1 MPSLRP
7 FRAGSERATRAFFPR
22 PIRLRL
28 RRQALPRTSAQRC
41 DQSLTMTF
49 ESLGLPEPLLRA
61 VADAGYAEP
70 TTVQAAA
77 IPPAL
82 AGTDLMVAAATG
94 SGKTASFIL
103 PALNRVLA
111 ARADTSKRREKG
123 TVYGPRILVLTPTR
137 ELAMQI
143 AKAAAMYGRHVPGL
157 RIATVV
163 GGVPYP
169 AQLKALRGPLDILI
183 STPGRLLDHLQT
195 GKAVLEHV
203 DMLVLD
209 EADRM
214 LDMGFID
221 DITTIADHVPKARQT
236 VMYSATFIGHVARLA
251 QNLLRDPQRVDV
263 ASHTDTHANIEQ
275 RLHWA
280 DNFAHKNAL
289 LDHILTQREVEQA
302 LVFTSTQ
309 IDADRLADRLA
320 QMGHA
325 VASLHGGMPQGRR
338 NRVLQALRSRQ
349 LRILVATDV
358 AARGIDVPTIS
369 HVVNYGL
376 PMKPEDYVHR
386 IGRTG
391 RAGRD
396 GLAVTLAERMDA
408 GMIRRIQQ
416 FTTQPIPV
424 ATIGGLEPKTAA
436 PKAFAERPAG
446 RGRPPVQRAHAP
458 HPSRAPARANPFD
471 RPLPARDERAGPARR
486 PGPAAF
492 KGRGKPQRPR
502 VGGFS
507 R

>member
-1 MPSLRP
+1 
-7 FRAGSERATRAFFPR
+7 
-22 PIRLRL
+22 
-28 RRQALPRTSAQRC
+28 
-41 DQSLTMTF
+41 MTF
-49 ESLGLPEPLLRA
+49 DTLGLPEPLLRA
-61 VADAGYAEP
+61 VGDAGYAAP
-70 TTVQAAA
+70 TDVQSAA
-77 IPPAL
+77 IPPAI

-111 ARADTSKRREKG
+111 ARADVTKRRDKG
-123 TVYGPRILVLTPTR
+123 MVYGPRILVLTPTR
-137 ELAMQI
+137 ELALQI
-143 AKAAAMYGRHVPGL
+143 AKAAATYGRHVAGL
-157 RIATVV
+157 RVTTIV

-183 STPGRLLDHLQT
+183 ATPGRLLDHLQT
-195 GKAVLEHV
+195 GKAVLENV
-203 DMLVLD
+203 EMLVLD

-221 DITTIADHVPKARQT
+221 DITTIADHLPTARQT

-251 QNLLRDPQRVDV
+251 QNLLRDPKRVDV

-280 DNFAHKNAL
+280 DNYAHKNAL

-320 QMGHA
+320 ELGHA

-338 NRVLQALRSRQ
+338 NRVLQGLRSKQ

-391 RAGRD
+391 RAGRN

-416 FTTQPIPV
+416 FTTQSIAV
-424 ATIGGLEPKTAA
+424 ATIGGLEPKTVQ
-436 PKAFAERPAG
+436 PKVFAHAPAG
-446 RGRPPVQRAHAP
+446 RADARRPQEHRRPFAD
-458 HPSRAPARANPFD
+458 RAPTRDFAPRAVARANPFD
-471 RPLPARDERAGPARR
+471 RALPVRDERSAPARR

-502 VGGFS
+502 AGGFT

>member
-1 MPSLRP
+1 
-7 FRAGSERATRAFFPR
+7 
-22 PIRLRL
+22 
-28 RRQALPRTSAQRC
+28 
-41 DQSLTMTF
+41 MTF
-49 ESLGLPEPLLRA
+49 DSLGLPEPLVRA
-61 VADAGYAEP
+61 VADAGYATP
-70 TTVQAAA
+70 TAVQSAA

-103 PALNRVLA
+103 PALNRILA
-111 ARADTSKRREKG
+111 ARADTTKRRDKG

-143 AKAAAMYGRHVPGL
+143 GKAAALYGRHVAGL
-157 RIATVV
+157 RVATVV

-169 AQLKALRGPLDILI
+169 AQIKALRGPLDILI

-203 DMLVLD
+203 EMLVLD

-221 DITTIADHVPKARQT
+221 DITTIADHVPKSRQT
-236 VMYSATFIGHVARLA
+236 VMYSATFLGNVARLA
-251 QNLLRDPQRVDV
+251 QNLLREPQRIDV

-320 QMGHA
+320 QLGHA

-338 NRVLQALRSRQ
+338 NRVLQGLRSKQ

-416 FTTQPIPV
+416 FTTQTIPA
-424 ATIGGLEPKTAA
+424 ATIGGLEPKSPQ
-436 PKAFAERPAG
+436 PKVFANAPAG
-446 RGRPPVQRAHAP
+446 RGRPDGHRADSHRPGDRRAP
-458 HPSRAPARANPFD
+458 FAERSAPREFAPRAPARGNPFD
-471 RPLPARDERAGPARR
+471 RALPVRDERAAPARR

-502 VGGFS
+502 AGGFT

>member
-1 MPSLRP
+1 
-7 FRAGSERATRAFFPR
+7 
-22 PIRLRL
+22 
-28 RRQALPRTSAQRC
+28 
-41 DQSLTMTF
+41 MTF
-49 ESLGLPEPLLRA
+49 ESLGLPEPLVRA
-61 VADAGYAEP
+61 VADAGYAAP
-70 TTVQAAA
+70 TDVQAAA
-77 IPPAL
+77 IPPAIEG
-82 AGTDLMVAAATG
+82 ADLMVAAATG
-94 SGKTASFIL
+94 SGKTASFII
-103 PALNRVLA
+103 PALQRVLLV
-111 ARADTSKRREKG
+111 RADVTKKRDKT
-123 TVYGPRILVLTPTR
+123 TVYGPRVLVLTPTR

-143 AKAAAMYGRHVPGL
+143 AKNAATYGRHVPGV
-157 RIATVV
+157 RIATIV

-169 AQLKALRGPLDILI
+169 AQIKALRAPLDILI
-183 STPGRLLDHLQT
+183 ATPGRLLDHLT
-195 GKAVLEHV
+195 SGKAVLEHV

-221 DITTIADHVPKARQT
+221 DITTIADHVPASRQT
-236 VMYSATFIGHVARLA
+236 VMYSATFAGHVARLA
-251 QNLLRDPQRVDV
+251 QNLLRDPKRVDV

-289 LDHILTQREVEQA
+289 LDSILTQREVEQA

-320 QMGHA
+320 DLGHA

-338 NRVLQALRSRQ
+338 NRVLQGLRSRQ

-391 RAGRD
+391 RAGRN
-396 GLAVTLAERMDA
+396 GLAVTLAERMDS

-416 FTTQPIPV
+416 FTTQPISV
-424 ATIGGLEPKTAA
+424 ATIAGLEPKVAQQKPFPGKPAATKSFAPRAGRDRDAA
-436 PKAFAERPAG
+436 PR
-446 RGRPPVQRAHAP
+446 
-458 HPSRAPARANPFD
+458 STARANPFD
-471 RPLPARDERAGPARR
+471 RALPARDERAAPKRR
-486 PGPAAF
+486 PGPATF
-492 KGRGKPQRPR
+492 KVRAAKTQRPR
-502 VGGFS
+502 TGGNFS

>member
-1 MPSLRP
+1 MQ
-7 FRAGSERATRAFFPR
+7 ERGHRSIAE
-22 PIRLRL
+22 
-28 RRQALPRTSAQRC
+28 
-41 DQSLTMTF
+41 LTMSFDT
-49 ESLGLPEPLLRA
+49 LGLPEPLVRA
-61 VADAGYAEP
+61 VTDAGYA
-70 TTVQAAA
+70 TATDVQAAA

-82 AGTDLMVAAATG
+82 AGIDLMVAAATG

-103 PALNRVLA
+103 PALARILA
-111 ARADTSKRREKG
+111 ARADTAQRRDKG

-143 AKAAAMYGRHVPGL
+143 AKAAATYGRHVPGI
-157 RIATVV
+157 RITTVV

-183 STPGRLLDHLQT
+183 ATPGRLLDHLTT
-195 GKAVLEHV
+195 GKAVLENV
-203 DMLVLD
+203 EMLVLD

-221 DITTIADHVPKARQT
+221 DITTIADHVPAARQT
-236 VMYSATFIGHVARLA
+236 VMYSATFMGHVARLA
-251 QNLLRDPQRVDV
+251 QNLLRDPQRVEV
-263 ASHTDTHANIEQ
+263 ASYTDTHANIEQ

-280 DNFAHKNAL
+280 DNHAHKNAL
-289 LDHILTQREVEQA
+289 LDSILTQRDVEQA

-320 QMGHA
+320 ELGHA

-338 NRVLQALRSRQ
+338 NRVLQGLRSQQ

-376 PMKPEDYVHR
+376 PMKPEDYLHR

-391 RAGRD
+391 RAGKN
-396 GLAVTLAERMDA
+396 GLAVTLAERMDT

-416 FTTQPIPV
+416 FTTQQIAV
-424 ATIGGLEPKTAA
+424 ATIAGLEPKIVA
-436 PKAFAERPAG
+436 PKMFAHAPAG
-446 RGRPPVQRAHAP
+446 RGHADAHRPGERRPPFAERSGPRRDAP
-458 HPSRAPARANPFD
+458 VSRDFAPRGAAPRGNPFD
-471 RPLPARDERAGPARR
+471 RALPVRDDRGAPARR

-502 VGGFS
+502 DGGFT

>member
-1 MPSLRP
+1 MS
-7 FRAGSERATRAFFPR
+7 
-22 PIRLRL
+22 
-28 RRQALPRTSAQRC
+28 
-41 DQSLTMTF
+41 F
-49 ESLGLPEPLLRA
+49 ETLGLPEPLVRA
-61 VADAGYAEP
+61 VTDAGYATA

-103 PALNRVLA
+103 PALARVLA
-111 ARADTSKRREKG
+111 ARNDPTQRRDKG

-137 ELAMQI
+137 ELALQI
-143 AKAAAMYGRHVPGL
+143 AKAAATYGRHVPGV
-157 RIATVV
+157 RITTVV

-183 STPGRLLDHLQT
+183 ATPGRLLDHLTT
-195 GKAVLEHV
+195 GKAVLENV
-203 DMLVLD
+203 EMLVLD

-221 DITTIADHVPKARQT
+221 DITTIADHVPAARQT

-251 QNLLRDPQRVDV
+251 QNLLRNPQRVDV

-289 LDHILTQREVEQA
+289 LDSILVQRDVEQA

-320 QMGHA
+320 DLGHA

-338 NRVLQALRSRQ
+338 NRVLQGLRSKQ

-391 RAGRD
+391 RAGRN
-396 GLAVTLAERMDA
+396 GLAVTLAERMDT

-416 FTTQPIPV
+416 FTTQPISV
-424 ATIGGLEPKTAA
+424 ATIAGLEPKIVQ
-436 PKAFAERPAG
+436 PKTF
-446 RGRPPVQRAHAP
+446 VHAP
-458 HPSRAPARANPFD
+458 AHRGARDRDVAPRGVPRSNPFD
-471 RPLPARDERAGPARR
+471 RALPVRDERSAPARR

-492 KGRGKPQRPR
+492 KGHGKPQRPR
-502 VGGFS
+502 TGGFS

>member
-1 MPSLRP
+1 
-7 FRAGSERATRAFFPR
+7 
-22 PIRLRL
+22 
-28 RRQALPRTSAQRC
+28 
-41 DQSLTMTF
+41 MTF
-49 ESLGLPEPLLRA
+49 DTLGLPESLTRA
-61 VADAGYAEP
+61 VADAGYDAP
-70 TTVQAAA
+70 TAVQVAA

-82 AGTDLMVAAATG
+82 AGSDLMVAAATG

-103 PALNRVLA
+103 PALQRVLL
-111 ARADTSKRREKG
+111 ARADTTKRRDKG
-123 TVYGPRILVLTPTR
+123 TVYGPRVLVLTPTR

-143 AKAAAMYGRHVPGL
+143 AKAAVTYGRHVPGL
-157 RIATVV
+157 RVATVV

-203 DMLVLD
+203 EMLVLD

-214 LDMGFID
+214 LDMGFIE
-221 DITTIADHVPKARQT
+221 DITTIADHLPKARQT
-236 VMYSATFIGHVARLA
+236 VLYSATFIGHVARLA
-251 QNLLRDPQRVDV
+251 QNLLRDPKRVEV

-280 DNFAHKNAL
+280 DNFSHKNAL
-289 LDHILTQREVEQA
+289 LDHILTQRDLEQA

-320 QMGHA
+320 ELGHA

-338 NRVLQALRSRQ
+338 NRVLQGLRSRQ

-369 HVVNYGL
+369 HVINYGL

-416 FTTQPIPV
+416 FTTQPIPI
-424 ATIGGLEPKTAA
+424 ATIDGLEPKSPQ
-436 PKAFAERPAG
+436 PKVF
-446 RGRPPVQRAHAP
+446 AHAP
-458 HPSRAPARANPFD
+458 SGRIPHAPPARGPRHDSRRPAEHRVEFAARAEPRRSPFD
-471 RPLPARDERAGPARR
+471 RALPVRDERRGPTAR

-502 VGGFS
+502 SGGFA

>member
-1 MPSLRP
+1 MS
-7 FRAGSERATRAFFPR
+7 
-22 PIRLRL
+22 
-28 RRQALPRTSAQRC
+28 
-41 DQSLTMTF
+41 F
-49 ESLGLPEPLLRA
+49 ETLGLPEPLVRA
-61 VADAGYAEP
+61 VTDAGYASA

-103 PALNRVLA
+103 PALARVLA
-111 ARADTSKRREKG
+111 ARNDPTQRRDKG

-137 ELAMQI
+137 ELALQI
-143 AKAAAMYGRHVPGL
+143 AKAAATYGRHVPGV
-157 RIATVV
+157 RITTVV

-183 STPGRLLDHLQT
+183 ATPGRLLDHLTT
-195 GKAVLEHV
+195 GKAVLENV
-203 DMLVLD
+203 EMLVLD

-221 DITTIADHVPKARQT
+221 DINTIADHVPAARQT

-251 QNLLRDPQRVDV
+251 QNLLRNPQRVDV

-289 LDHILTQREVEQA
+289 LDSILVQRDVEQA

-320 QMGHA
+320 DLGHA

-338 NRVLQALRSRQ
+338 NRVLQGLRSKQ

-391 RAGRD
+391 RAGRN
-396 GLAVTLAERMDA
+396 GLAVTLAERMDT

-416 FTTQPIPV
+416 FTTQPISV
-424 ATIGGLEPKTAA
+424 ATIAGLEPKTVQ
-436 PKAFAERPAG
+436 PKAFS
-446 RGRPPVQRAHAP
+446 HAP
-458 HPSRAPARANPFD
+458 AHRGSRDRDVAPRAATRSNPFD
-471 RPLPARDERAGPARR
+471 RALPVRDERSAPARR

-502 VGGFS
+502 AGGFS

>member
-1 MPSLRP
+1 
-7 FRAGSERATRAFFPR
+7 
-22 PIRLRL
+22 
-28 RRQALPRTSAQRC
+28 
-41 DQSLTMTF
+41 MTF
-49 ESLGLPEPLLRA
+49 ESLGLPEALTRA
-61 VADAGYAEP
+61 VADAGYDAP
-70 TTVQAAA
+70 TTVQSAA
-77 IPPAL
+77 IPPAV
-82 AGTDLMVAAATG
+82 AGHDLMVAAATG

-103 PALNRVLA
+103 PALQRVLA
-111 ARADTSKRREKG
+111 ARGDASKRREKG
-123 TVYGPRILVLTPTR
+123 VAYGPRTLVLTPTR
-137 ELAMQI
+137 ELAIQI
-143 AKAAAMYGRHVPGL
+143 AKAADIYGRHVPGL
-157 RIATVV
+157 RVATVV
-163 GGVPYP
+163 GGVPYG

-183 STPGRLLDHLQT
+183 ATPGRLLDHLQT
-195 GKAVLEHV
+195 GKAEIGNVE
-203 DMLVLD
+203 MFVLD

-221 DITTIADHVPKARQT
+221 DIRTIADHLPPTRQT
-236 VMYSATFIGHVARLA
+236 VMYSATFLGTVGGLARS
-251 QNLLRDPQRVDV
+251 LLRDPQKVEV

-320 QMGHA
+320 EMGHA

-338 NRVLQALRSRQ
+338 NRVLQGLRSRQ
-349 LRILVATDV
+349 LRVLVATDV
-358 AARGIDVPTIS
+358 AARGIDVRTIS

-391 RAGRD
+391 RAGRN

-416 FTTQPIPV
+416 FTTQAIPV
-424 ATIGGLEPKTAA
+424 TTIGGLEPKVAA
-436 PKAFAERPAG
+436 PKMHAGAPGG
-446 RGRPPVQRAHAP
+446 RGGERSFDRAPRRADSRRMAE
-458 HPSRAPARANPFD
+458 PSRIGDGRGSEAARGNPFD
-471 RPLPARDERAGPARR
+471 RALPARDERRGPR
-486 PGPAAF
+486 PGPAAY
-492 KGRGKPQRPR
+492 KGRAKPAARSRP
-502 VGGFS
+502 GGFA

>member
-1 MPSLRP
+1 M
-7 FRAGSERATRAFFPR
+7 T
-22 PIRLRL
+22 
-28 RRQALPRTSAQRC
+28 T
-41 DQSLTMTF
+41 TF

-61 VADAGYAEP
+61 VADAGYAAP
-70 TTVQAAA
+70 TDVQTAA
-77 IPPAL
+77 IPPAI

-94 SGKTASFIL
+94 SGKTASFII
-103 PALNRVLA
+103 PALLRVLA
-111 ARADTSKRREKG
+111 ARADTTTRRDKG
-123 TVYGPRILVLTPTR
+123 AVYGPRILVLTPTR

-143 AKAAAMYGRHVPGL
+143 AKAATTYGRYVPGL
-157 RIATVV
+157 RVATVV

-203 DMLVLD
+203 EMLVLD

-236 VMYSATFIGHVARLA
+236 VMYSATFMGHVARLA
-251 QNLLRDPQRVDV
+251 QNLLRDPKRVEV

-320 QMGHA
+320 ELGHA

-338 NRVLQALRSRQ
+338 NRVLQGLRSKQ

-376 PMKPEDYVHR
+376 PMKPEDYLHR

-391 RAGRD
+391 RAGRN
-396 GLAVTLAERMDA
+396 GLAVTLAERMDT

-416 FTTQPIPV
+416 FTTQSMPV
-424 ATIGGLEPKTAA
+424 ATIAGLEPKTAA
-436 PKAFAERPAG
+436 PKMFSPAPGHAPAG
-446 RGRPPVQRAHAP
+446 RGPRHDGPRPGERREFAPRADARREFAP
-458 HPSRAPARANPFD
+458 RGNPFD
-471 RPLPARDERAGPARR
+471 RALPARDDRGAPARR

-492 KGRGKPQRPR
+492 KGRPKPKSGRP
-502 VGGFS
+502 GGFA

>member
-1 MPSLRP
+1 M
-7 FRAGSERATRAFFPR
+7 T
-22 PIRLRL
+22 
-28 RRQALPRTSAQRC
+28 T
-41 DQSLTMTF
+41 TF

-61 VADAGYAEP
+61 VTDAGYAAP
-70 TTVQAAA
+70 TDVQAAA
-77 IPPAL
+77 IPPAM
-82 AGTDLMVAAATG
+82 AGADLMVAAATG
-94 SGKTASFIL
+94 SGKTASFII
-103 PALNRVLA
+103 PALQRVLL
-111 ARADTSKRREKG
+111 ARADTTNRRDKN

-143 AKAAAMYGRHVPGL
+143 AKAASTYGRHVPGL
-157 RIATVV
+157 RVATVV

-195 GKAVLEHV
+195 GKAVLDHCE
-203 DMLVLD
+203 MLVLD

-221 DITTIADHVPKARQT
+221 DITTISDHVPKSRQT
-236 VMYSATFIGHVARLA
+236 VMYSATFMGHVARLA
-251 QNLLRDPQRVDV
+251 QNLLRDPQRVEV

-320 QMGHA
+320 ELGHH

-338 NRVLQALRSRQ
+338 NRVLQGLRSKQ

-358 AARGIDVPTIS
+358 AARGIDVPSIS
-369 HVVNYGL
+369 HVINYGL
-376 PMKPEDYVHR
+376 PMKPEDYLHR

-391 RAGRD
+391 RAGKN
-396 GLAVTLAERMDA
+396 GLAVTLAERMDT

-416 FTTQPIPV
+416 FTTQPISV
-424 ATIGGLEPKTAA
+424 ATIAGLEPKTVQ
-436 PKAFAERPAG
+436 PKAFA
-446 RGRPPVQRAHAP
+446 HAP
-458 HPSRAPARANPFD
+458 APRGGRDREFAPRAPGPRSNPFD
-471 RPLPARDERAGPARR
+471 RALPVRDERSAPARR

-502 VGGFS
+502 DGGFT

>member
-1 MPSLRP
+1 
-7 FRAGSERATRAFFPR
+7 
-22 PIRLRL
+22 
-28 RRQALPRTSAQRC
+28 
-41 DQSLTMTF
+41 MTF
-49 ESLGLPEPLLRA
+49 DTLGLPEPLLRA
-61 VADAGYAEP
+61 VGDAGYAAP
-70 TTVQAAA
+70 TDVQSAA
-77 IPPAL
+77 IPPAI

-111 ARADTSKRREKG
+111 ARADVTKRRDKG
-123 TVYGPRILVLTPTR
+123 MVYGPRILVLTPTR
-137 ELAMQI
+137 ELALQI
-143 AKAAAMYGRHVPGL
+143 AKAAATYGRHVAGL
-157 RIATVV
+157 RVTTIV

-183 STPGRLLDHLQT
+183 ATPGRLLDHLQT
-195 GKAVLEHV
+195 GKAVLENV
-203 DMLVLD
+203 EMLVLD

-221 DITTIADHVPKARQT
+221 DITTIADHVPSARQT
-236 VMYSATFIGHVARLA
+236 VLYSATFLGNVARLA
-251 QNLLRDPQRVDV
+251 QNLLRDAQRVDV

-280 DNFAHKNAL
+280 DNYAHKNAL

-320 QMGHA
+320 ELGHA

-338 NRVLQALRSRQ
+338 NRVLQGLRSKQ

-391 RAGRD
+391 RAGRN

-416 FTTQPIPV
+416 FTTQSIAV
-424 ATIGGLEPKTAA
+424 ATIGGLEPKTVQ
-436 PKAFAERPAG
+436 PKVFAHAPAG
-446 RGRPPVQRAHAP
+446 RADARRPQEHRRPFAD
-458 HPSRAPARANPFD
+458 RAPTRDFAPRAVARANPFD
-471 RPLPARDERAGPARR
+471 RALPVRDERSAPARR

-502 VGGFS
+502 AGGFT

>member
-1 MPSLRP
+1 
-7 FRAGSERATRAFFPR
+7 
-22 PIRLRL
+22 
-28 RRQALPRTSAQRC
+28 
-41 DQSLTMTF
+41 MTF
-49 ESLGLPEPLLRA
+49 DTLGLPEPLLRA
-61 VADAGYAEP
+61 VGDAGYAAP
-70 TTVQAAA
+70 TDVQSAA
-77 IPPAL
+77 IPPAI

-111 ARADTSKRREKG
+111 ARADVTKRRDKG
-123 TVYGPRILVLTPTR
+123 MVYGPRILVLTPTR
-137 ELAMQI
+137 ELALQI
-143 AKAAAMYGRHVPGL
+143 AKAAATYGRHVAGL
-157 RIATVV
+157 RVTTIV

-183 STPGRLLDHLQT
+183 ATPGRLLDHLQT
-195 GKAVLEHV
+195 GKAVLENV
-203 DMLVLD
+203 EMLVLD

-221 DITTIADHVPKARQT
+221 DITTIADHLPTARQT

-251 QNLLRDPQRVDV
+251 QNLLRDPKRVDV

-280 DNFAHKNAL
+280 DNYAHKNAL

-320 QMGHA
+320 ELGHA

-338 NRVLQALRSRQ
+338 NRVLQGLRSKQ

-391 RAGRD
+391 RAGRN

-416 FTTQPIPV
+416 FTTQSIAV
-424 ATIGGLEPKTAA
+424 ATIGGLEPKTAQ
-436 PKAFAERPAG
+436 PKVFANAPAG
-446 RGRPPVQRAHAP
+446 RIDTRRPQEHRRPFADRTPTREFAPRAI
-458 HPSRAPARANPFD
+458 ARANPFD
-471 RPLPARDERAGPARR
+471 RALPVRDERSAPARR

-502 VGGFS
+502 AGGFT

>member
-1 MPSLRP
+1 MS
-7 FRAGSERATRAFFPR
+7 FDT
-22 PIRLRL
+22 
-28 RRQALPRTSAQRC
+28 
-41 DQSLTMTF
+41 
-49 ESLGLPEPLLRA
+49 LGLPEPLVRA
-61 VADAGYAEP
+61 VTDAGYATA
-70 TTVQAAA
+70 TTVQTAA

-103 PALNRVLA
+103 PALARVLA
-111 ARADTSKRREKG
+111 ARNDPNQRPDKG

-143 AKAAAMYGRHVPGL
+143 AKAAATYGRHVPGV
-157 RIATVV
+157 RIATIV

-183 STPGRLLDHLQT
+183 ATPGRLLDHLT
-195 GKAVLEHV
+195 SGKAVLEHV
-203 DMLVLD
+203 EMLVLD

-221 DITTIADHVPKARQT
+221 DITTIADHLPAARQT

-251 QNLLRDPQRVDV
+251 QNLLRNPQRVEM

-289 LDHILTQREVEQA
+289 LDSILVQRDVEQA

-320 QMGHA
+320 GLGHA

-338 NRVLQALRSRQ
+338 NRVLQGLRSKQ

-391 RAGRD
+391 RAGRN
-396 GLAVTLAERMDA
+396 GLAVTIAERMDT

-416 FTTQPIPV
+416 FTTQPISV
-424 ATIGGLEPKTAA
+424 ATIAGLEPKTVQ
-436 PKAFAERPAG
+436 PKAFVHAPGARVGRDREFAPRPAPHG
-446 RGRPPVQRAHAP
+446 APRG
-458 HPSRAPARANPFD
+458 NPFD
-471 RPLPARDERAGPARR
+471 RSLPVRDERSAPARR

-502 VGGFS
+502 AGGFT